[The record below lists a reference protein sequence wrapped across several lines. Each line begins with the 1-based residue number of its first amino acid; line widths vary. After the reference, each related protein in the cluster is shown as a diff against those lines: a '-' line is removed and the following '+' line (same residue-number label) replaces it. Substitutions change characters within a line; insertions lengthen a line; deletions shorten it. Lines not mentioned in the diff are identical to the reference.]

1 MLSVACFLQTWWLF
15 WEESLQTTK
24 CLADEEHDAEC
35 CFPLTF
41 LHHLLFALFKSL
53 PTNKP
58 VFYEASDPARQQHV
72 WLWDWSFLTESKLQV
87 TSAGRWTSLRSCSE
101 AVFVHG
107 ETRHEAAGRHE
118 KFCVWKIRRMHLMGT
133 EKTDSKLFY
142 KGGHLDSVFWSLN
155 VFVEGRSDH
164 IWIYLICKLHFL
176 KRRIKSPTADTTEK
190 FSSVIQLS
198 RDLTTAPCQLFL
210 KTLSFLQLLQRETH
224 PKKVKF
230 HTRLKVN
237 IYVDILCLQMSLVEH
252 QL

>member
-1 MLSVACFLQTWWLF
+1 MALGLILPNREQTPSHISRQVDQPQVLQ
-15 WEESLQTTK
+15 
-24 CLADEEHDAEC
+24 
-35 CFPLTF
+35 
-41 LHHLLFALFKSL
+41 
-53 PTNKP
+53 
-58 VFYEASDPARQQHV
+58 
-72 WLWDWSFLTESKLQV
+72 
-87 TSAGRWTSLRSCSE
+87 RSCVCTWRDPTWSCR
-101 AVFVHG
+101 ASWKISV
-107 ETRHEAAGRHE
+107 
-118 KFCVWKIRRMHLMGT
+118 CVWKIRRMHLMGT
-133 EKTDSKLFY
+133 EKTDSKLFI

-155 VFVEGRSDH
+155 VFVEGRRDH

-176 KRRIKSPTADTTEK
+176 KHRIKSPTADTTEK

-237 IYVDILCLQMSLVEH
+237 IYVDILCLQMSLAEH